1 MLFQP
6 RWVGRESLFD
16 ARLAPAIGVCA
27 GISAGYA
34 LSRHTETPTLMF
46 LAFALL
52 GGAIALIRPHR
63 LGWSYALALT
73 IGAGGLAGAWYDLR
87 VERTRAADAAR
98 VIDESDPSPPLCELR
113 VMLLERPSQS
123 HVEPITVFSRRE
135 SLRARARILSGA
147 DATGRFDLL
156 RARNVTLHLPQEA
169 QDLQSGSVVNAIG
182 MLLPPRQ
189 RDNPADRDTRLYA
202 SQDNLA
208 GSLIVDSTS
217 LIRPDEARG
226 PSETW
231 LGRWVGFRASLR
243 DRARVLIR
251 GEDDSRA
258 RILLAALVLGE
269 RERGD
274 TDIRDSFTS
283 LGLAHIMAISGFH
296 VTIMVGVLRRFVRVF
311 WEPGRHEGWLSCAL
325 LAVYLVIVAPNPPI
339 WRSAI
344 MTGAIVAAENSG
356 RRYHPIAVLCWTA
369 AGMLAANPLDL
380 WEMGFQLS
388 FLLVGALMV
397 VCPIAHQRLWGLR
410 ILTDIPRLP
419 RWWET
424 LIDWLKVLVT
434 TSLVCWSI
442 ALPIVAYH
450 TGTINLLSIP
460 ATVIVMP
467 AILLLLAVAYPALL
481 IGMIIPP
488 LGGALAAV
496 GAWIASIAS
505 AIVGSLDN
513 LPFITLDVPRA
524 SLALVA
530 ASVLVCLYALIEGSM
545 RSWRTW
551 IVAALLVT
559 WIVGEH
565 RSATRL
571 PGDVVWRLDTFAVG
585 DGSFHLL
592 RSGSDALV
600 WDCGSISRRLDARS
614 IRNNVRAVGG
624 HHARLAVI
632 THPNLDHYN
641 FMDEAVGALHLERIL
656 VSQAVLDQEARDP
669 QDELA
674 ETLRIARATGLDITP
689 AARGEEITL
698 GECSLQFLSPPAN
711 CDFTREN
718 DHSLV
723 ASIKPIGRAGPS
735 LLLTGDIQREAI
747 LTLINSGLPLEHDA
761 IEAPHHGSFND
772 AAYELLSRVQPSII
786 VQSTGPRRLSDE
798 RWDRLKNVTDWRAT
812 SARGWVYIEARRDG
826 TMRVGSMR

>member
-6 RWVGRESLFD
+6 RWVGRDSLFD
-16 ARLAPAIGVCA
+16 ARLAPAIGACA
-27 GISAGYA
+27 GICAGYA

-46 LAFALL
+46 LACALL
-52 GGAIALIRPHR
+52 GAATALIRPHR
-63 LGWSYALALT
+63 LGWSFALALT
-73 IGAGGLAGAWYDLR
+73 IGFAGLAGAWYDLR
-87 VERTRAADAAR
+87 VERTRAADAVR
-98 VIDESDPSPPLCELR
+98 VIEESHPSPPLCEFR
-113 VMLLERPSQS
+113 VMLLESPSQS
-123 HVEPITVFSRRE
+123 HVEPITVFSQRE

-147 DATGRFDLL
+147 DANGRFDLL
-156 RARNVTLHLPQEA
+156 RDRNITLHLPHDA
-169 QDLQSGSVVNAIG
+169 RDLQAGSVVNAVG
-182 MLLPPRQ
+182 MLLPPRE

-202 SQDNLA
+202 SQDNLV
-208 GSLIVDSTS
+208 GSFIVDSNA
-217 LIRPDEARG
+217 LIQPDQARNAG
-226 PSETW
+226 ETR
-231 LGRWVGFRASLR
+231 LGRWIGFRASLR
-243 DRARVLIR
+243 DRARTLIR
-251 GEDDSRA
+251 GDEDSRP

-296 VTIMVGVLRRFVRVF
+296 VTIMVGVLRRFIRVF
-311 WEPGRHEGWLSCAL
+311 WEPGRHEGWITCAL
-325 LAVYLVIVAPNPPI
+325 LAAYLVIVAPNPPI

-344 MTGAIVAAENSG
+344 MTGAIVAAENTG
-356 RRYHPIAVLCWTA
+356 RRYHPIAVLGWTA
-369 AGMLAANPLDL
+369 AAMLIANPLDL

-424 LIDWLKVLVT
+424 PIDWLRVLVT

-467 AILLLLAVAYPALL
+467 AVLLLLAVAYPALL
-481 IGMIIPP
+481 IGMVIPP

-496 GAWIASIAS
+496 GAWIASLTA
-505 AIVGSLDN
+505 AIVGTLDN
-513 LPFITLDVPRA
+513 LPFITLDVPQT

-530 ASVLVCLYALIEGSM
+530 TCVLVCLHALIEGSV

-551 IVAALLVT
+551 IVAALLAI
-559 WIVGEH
+559 WIVGEN

-571 PGDVVWRLDTFAVG
+571 PSNVLWRLDTFAVG

-592 RSGSDALV
+592 RSGRDALV
-600 WDCGSISRRLDARS
+600 WDCGSISRRFDTRA
-614 IRNNVRAVGG
+614 IRNNVRAIAG
-624 HHARLAVI
+624 HHAMTSVI

-641 FMDEAVGALHLERIL
+641 FMQDAAGALHIKRVL
-656 VSQAVLDQEARDP
+656 VSQAVLDQEARSP
-669 QDELA
+669 QGELA
-674 ETLRIARATGLDITP
+674 ETLRAVREAGVGVTT
-689 AARGEEITL
+689 AARSDEFSL
-698 GECSLQFLSPPAN
+698 GECTVRFLSPPPN
-711 CDFTREN
+711 CDFSADN

-723 ASIKPIGRAGPS
+723 ASIKPIAHTGPS

-747 LTLINSGLPLEHDA
+747 LALINSGMPLEHDA

-772 AAYELLSRVQPSII
+772 AAYELISRVEPGVI
-786 VQSTGPRRLSDE
+786 VQSTGPRRLGDQ
-798 RWDRLKNVTDWRAT
+798 RWDRLRNVTNWRAT
-812 SARGWVYIEARRDG
+812 AARGWVYIEAHRDG
-826 TMRVGSMR
+826 TLRVGSMR